1 MGFIH
6 YVIKV
11 TAHFVEF
18 CLLFAMQLLTVVGA
32 RPQFIK
38 AAALSRAIVASGG
51 AIQEQILHTGQHYDT
66 AMSDQ
71 FFTELGIPA
80 PAFHLGI
87 GGGSHGANTGRML
100 EAIEQVLLE
109 QRPDALLVYGD
120 TDSTLAGGLAAS
132 KLKIPV
138 VHVEAGLRSFNRH
151 QPEEQNRM
159 LIDHLAELCFAP
171 TDSAV
176 AHLRREGI
184 ADQRIVRTGDVMAD
198 AARIFGEEA
207 ERRATELMT
216 AAGLQA
222 MAGVNQNFVLSTI
235 HRAENTDDPARLE
248 AILQALA
255 TVTTIGV
262 DGHDPY
268 PVLLPLHPRTKARIA
283 SYRLEHLLEPL
294 TLIPPLGFMAM
305 VLLERQASLVVT
317 DSGGVQKE
325 AFLQGTPCVT
335 VRTETEWVELLEC
348 GWNCLADPADTQG
361 MLTAM
366 KKQLSIATQ
375 YPRPQLYGNGHAA
388 QEILARLKQLQS
400 HC

>member
-1 MGFIH
+1 MALQF
-6 YVIKV
+6 
-11 TAHFVEF
+11 
-18 CLLFAMQLLTVVGA
+18 LTVVGA

-38 AAALSRAIVASGG
+38 AAVVSRAIAATGG
-51 AIQEQILHTGQHYDT
+51 AIREQILHTGQHYDA

-100 EAIEQVLLE
+100 EAIERVLLA

-120 TDSTLAGGLAAS
+120 TDSTLAGALAAS

-151 QPEEQNRM
+151 QPEEQNRV
-159 LIDHLAELCFAP
+159 LTDHLAELCFAP
-171 TDSAV
+171 TDTAV

-184 ADQRIVRTGDVMAD
+184 AAERIVRSGDVMAD
-198 AARIFGEEA
+198 AARIFGAQAEA
-207 ERRATELMT
+207 RASELLA

-222 MAGVNQNFVLSTI
+222 TAAGDQPFVLATI
-235 HRAENTDDPARLE
+235 HRAENTDDRVRLE
-248 AILQALA
+248 AILTALA
-255 TVTTIGV
+255 AVATNGA
-262 DGHDPY
+262 GCSDPL
-268 PVLLPLHPRTKARIA
+268 PVLLPLHPRTQARIEA
-283 SYRLEHLLEPL
+283 HHFQHLLKPL
-294 TLIPPLGFMAM
+294 TLTPPLGFLAM
-305 VLLERQASLVVT
+305 VLLERRAALVVS

-348 GWNCLADPADTQG
+348 SWNLLADPTDPAA

-366 KKQLSIATQ
+366 AQQLALDSCQ
-375 YPRPQLYGNGHAA
+375 PRPLLYGDGHAA
-388 QEILARLKQLQS
+388 EAIVARLIS
-400 HC
+400 